1 MTIAINNTTTIE
13 PQFNIAD
20 WINKISEHLDLTV
33 QHIELT
39 LMSESEIQTLNNEH
53 FNQNCSTDT
62 ISFNLDSSENIVGDI
77 YLCPQKITKNAKEF
91 NHSIDKE
98 FKIVIIH
105 SILHLIGYIDTT
117 NKDYA
122 MMLKKQNE
130 IYQQLT
136 HES

>member
-1 MTIAINNTTTIE
+1 MPTNH
-13 PQFNIAD
+13 Q
-20 WINKISEHLDLTV
+20 
-33 QHIELT
+33 
-39 LMSESEIQTLNNEH
+39 
-53 FNQNCSTDT
+53 
-62 ISFNLDSSENIVGDI
+62 
-77 YLCPQKITKNAKEF
+77 NAKEF

-122 MMLKKQNE
+122 MMSKKQNE
-130 IYQQLT
+130 IAQLT